1 MRASWIYFET
11 LFILLLL
18 VNVLVYN
25 VFLRFIYKKKPDISS
40 KIYQIKIWNIVTG
53 SSWATVLSSNVYEKQ
68 KQRSFFDKLI
78 FFLNTFIISGS
89 IIWFTRCFF
98 LDNNKKS
105 TALANSFNN
114 TS

>member
-78 FFLNTFIISGS
+78 FFFKYFHYLWKHYLIYTMLFP
-89 IIWFTRCFF
+89 W
-98 LDNNKKS
+98 
-105 TALANSFNN
+105 
-114 TS
+114 